1 MIDLFEKKGHVKEV
15 RSLLLGAY
23 KPEPY
28 EGQVTLFIA
37 KHRPWY
43 MRWDPMEQWAN
54 ILTGQLNIVPIPG
67 DHMSVLKSPHLDLL
81 ARKIETLLPRHEN
94 D

>member
-1 MIDLFEKKGHVKEV
+1 MIEQYEKKGQFNDV
-15 RSLLLGAY
+15 RSLLLSTY

-37 KHRPWY
+37 THRPWY

-54 ILTGQLNIVPIPG
+54 TLTGQLNTVPIPG
-67 DHMSVLKSPHLDLL
+67 DHMSVLKSPDLDLL
-81 ARKIETLLPRHEN
+81 SREIEALLPRHEN